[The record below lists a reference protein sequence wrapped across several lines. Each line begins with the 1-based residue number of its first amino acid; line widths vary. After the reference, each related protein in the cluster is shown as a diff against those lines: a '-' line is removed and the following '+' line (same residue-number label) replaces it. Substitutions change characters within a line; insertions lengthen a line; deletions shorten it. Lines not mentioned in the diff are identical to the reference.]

1 MFILVLQSCAS
12 HFAVVLVG
20 TVEFIDI
27 THTFAPLAKSARLG
41 LSFILLFLSKAVGD
55 FFALVYLIFHYI
67 VVAGWSAGVSY
78 AFEEINLILVRYGVA
93 ADFFILVE
101 VFDMVI
107 NKIASL
113 NDNRPLNIN
122 TNWLTFFKLA
132 LIDLI

>member
-1 MFILVLQSCAS
+1 
-12 HFAVVLVG
+12 
-20 TVEFIDI
+20 
-27 THTFAPLAKSARLG
+27 
-41 LSFILLFLSKAVGD
+41 
-55 FFALVYLIFHYI
+55 LIFHYI

-78 AFEEINLILVRYGVA
+78 AFDEMELILVRYGVA

-107 NKIASL
+107 NKIDSL